1 MRQNMELKDIRKK
14 IDLLDSRILRI
25 LNYRMELALMAKKF
39 KTSIEDKDRE
49 KEIIDRIRL
58 NSTGLINAEFVEK
71 VYTEI
76 IKESKALQQRDYRL
90 IGFQGEHGA
99 YGEVAL
105 RAWNSEWVSVPCTDY
120 SAVFEGIKK
129 GLFDYGIVAVENTL
143 GGVVGEVNELL
154 VNTGLYVVGAV
165 ELPVY
170 LCLLTLPGTDHR
182 DIRTVYSN
190 SQALGQCRNFLERN
204 HLEALQYYD
213 SAGAAKMLAEDTP
226 KSSAVI
232 ASKLAAEIYD
242 LEIIKEDIDDFERN
256 MTRFLILSA
265 KENIVEGDKCSILFS
280 TAHRAGTL
288 FNVLEI
294 FTKHDINLTRIGS
307 IQSGAGNYTFFL
319 DFIGSH
325 KDEKVISSME
335 QIKKVTSSLRF
346 MGCYKEVRVD

>member
-1 MRQNMELKDIRKK
+1 MELNDIRKG

-25 LNYRMELALMAKKF
+25 LNYRMELALMAKKL

-58 NSTGLINAEFVEK
+58 NSTGLINSEFVEK

-76 IKESKALQQRDYRL
+76 LKESKALQKKDHNL
-90 IGFQGEHGA
+90 IGFQGDHGA

-105 RAWNSEWVSVPCTDY
+105 RAWNTDWVSVPCKGY
-120 SAVFEGIKK
+120 SKVFEGVKD

-154 VNTGLYVVGAV
+154 VNTDLYVVGAV
-165 ELPVY
+165 ELPIY
-170 LCLLTLPGTDHR
+170 LCLLALPGTDHR
-182 DIRTVYSN
+182 DIRSVYSQ
-190 SQALGQCRNFLERN
+190 SQALGQCRNFLARN
-204 HLEALQYYD
+204 HLEPVQYYD

-242 LEIIKEDIDDFERN
+242 LEVIKEDIDDFERN
-256 MTRFLILSA
+256 MTRFLILSS
-265 KENIVEGDKCSILFS
+265 KENKEEGDKCSILFS
-280 TAHRAGTL
+280 TAHKAGTL

-294 FTKHDINLTRIGS
+294 FAKAKINLTRIGS

-319 DFIGSH
+319 DFIGSN
-325 KDEKVISSME
+325 KDEKVTAALAE
-335 QIKKVTSSLRF
+335 IKKVASNLRF
-346 MGCYKEVRVD
+346 MGCYKEIKVQ